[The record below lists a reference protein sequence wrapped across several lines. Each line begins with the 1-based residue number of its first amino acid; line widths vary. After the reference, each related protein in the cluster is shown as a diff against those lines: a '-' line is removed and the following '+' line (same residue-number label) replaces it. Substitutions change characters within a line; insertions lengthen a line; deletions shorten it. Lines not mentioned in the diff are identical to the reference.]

1 MSKSNKVRKRMHYLF
16 QMLSILTKTDRKFLI
31 TSIIE
36 IAIVS
41 VLPFVSMYLLSYTIN
56 AFTADIAF
64 AQYAWRI
71 GLLLIMWLLLSI
83 AQVYISNY
91 NTIKGNL
98 IGQKLYTN
106 ILKNSLDMDYEKLL
120 NPKILE
126 KKELATKALENGSF
140 TALIVNFKNIMASL
154 IVVGGV
160 FAIISQVDGWILLI
174 SLGVI
179 VMQGWLSYTGK
190 KHQYNADEELVPINR
205 KISYYIDLS
214 TNHSTAKEV
223 RLFHMKEQLLSRY
236 NALYNETLAVLK
248 KVFKMNR
255 HISSAGIS
263 MNFLLEVAIYLY
275 LGYTLLVDGLITIGD
290 FTLYGNAIRQ
300 FKDSMSN
307 LLASFADIDKNG
319 CYIQDYFEF
328 MEIPSEFKKSHGC
341 LPSLE
346 NITIR
351 FDHVSFKY
359 PNHEEYAL
367 QDINLTITDKTCL
380 SLVGENGSGK
390 TTFVKLLIRLCD
402 PTEGNIYLNDINIK
416 DIEYAEYQKIFSVI
430 FQDFN
435 LYAFS
440 IRENITMLAP
450 AVKDEDRM
458 VMDVVDKVGL
468 KPRIDKEEKGLDTYL
483 YYVYDEN
490 GIELSG
496 GEGQKLATARVLY
509 KNSAIVIL
517 DEPTAA
523 LDPRAEFEIL
533 SNFHKIIS
541 NRMAIYISHRLSSC
555 RFSDRVA
562 VFKNGR
568 IVEYGNH
575 DSLMKQK
582 GLYAELYDMQARFY
596 IEKSEV
602 PVEKEADVV

>member
-1 MSKSNKVRKRMHYLF
+1 MSKSNKFRKRMHYLL
-16 QMLSILTKTDRKFLI
+16 QMLSILAKTDGKFLI
-31 TSIIE
+31 TSIME
-36 IAIVS
+36 IVIVS
-41 VLPFVSMYLLSYTIN
+41 VLPFVNMYLLSYTIN
-56 AFTADIAF
+56 AFTAGADF
-64 AQYAWRI
+64 APYAWRVA
-71 GLLLIMWLLLSI
+71 LFLIMWLLLSI
-83 AQVYISNY
+83 AQVYINNY
-91 NTIKGNL
+91 NTVKGNL

-120 NPKILE
+120 DPKILE

-160 FAIISQVDGWILLI
+160 FAIISQVDGWILLM

-223 RLFHMKEQLLSRY
+223 RLFHMKDQLLSRY

-255 HISSAGIS
+255 HISSAGIV
-263 MNFLLEVAIYLY
+263 MNFLLEAAIYLY
-275 LGYTLLVDGLITIGD
+275 LGYKLLVGGLITIGD

-307 LLASFADIDKNG
+307 LLASFADIDNNG
-319 CYIQDYFEF
+319 RYIQDYFEF
-328 MEIPSEFKKSHGC
+328 MEIPSEFKKSRGC
-341 LPSLE
+341 LPPLE

-351 FDHVSFKY
+351 FDHVSYKY
-359 PNHEEYAL
+359 PNQEDYAL

-402 PTEGNIYLNDINIK
+402 PTEGNIYLNDVNIK
-416 DIEYAEYQKIFSVI
+416 DIAYAEYQKIFSVI

-440 IRENITMLAP
+440 IRENITMLTPAP
-450 AVKDEDRM
+450 RGEDDRI
-458 VMDVVDKVGL
+458 MDVVDKVGL
-468 KPRIDKEEKGLDTYL
+468 KTRIEKEERGLDTYL

-490 GIELSG
+490 GMELSG

-533 SNFHKIIS
+533 SNFHKIIH

-555 RFSDRVA
+555 RFSDHVA

-596 IEKSEV
+596 TEKSEATV
-602 PVEKEADVV
+602 